1 MRKGVID
8 LDLLDSE
15 IEKKRKILDSPSI
28 TEEGVT
34 FVLKILPVLMHI
46 RSKCIPIEEPP
57 VFLSKTCINQ
67 WESNRFCDKEGAC
80 EMCVNGKLK

>member
-8 LDLLDSE
+8 LDWLDGVIEDIELCHKIVPEGLDS
-15 IEKKRKILDSPSI
+15 LL
-28 TEEGVT
+28 GL
-34 FVLKILPVLMHI
+34 LKEV
-46 RSKCIPIEEPP
+46 RSKCTLIESEKEQPP
-57 VFLSKTCINQ
+57 VFLSKTCVNN